1 MLGRAHAFALIAVL
15 ALGFASQAAR
25 ADPALTYLESL
36 KGSSERYKAPSEL
49 DGRYTVAL
57 YVNTADSGPWR
68 QRMWVL
74 HRDAIGGSWRLA
86 MWDEEHWR
94 KADLAAGEAPSYSW
108 PVSTGRYYRGDPFSG
123 PTPTGVFALDERK
136 WRYGRGYTAP
146 GHDPHHVYRLSL
158 RQRPPVGRG
167 LPRHAAGSLPAARLD
182 RLARLHP
189 HEAEECGVPFRPDH
203 RPRPCAA
210 GGDALG

>member
-36 KGSSERYKAPSEL
+36 KGSSDRYKAPSEL

-74 HRDAIGGSWRLA
+74 HRDAIGG
-86 MWDEEHWR
+86 
-94 KADLAAGEAPSYSW
+94 
-108 PVSTGRYYRGDPFSG
+108 
-123 PTPTGVFALDERK
+123 
-136 WRYGRGYTAP
+136 
-146 GHDPHHVYRLSL
+146 
-158 RQRPPVGRG
+158 
-167 LPRHAAGSLPAARLD
+167 
-182 RLARLHP
+182 
-189 HEAEECGVPFRPDH
+189 
-203 RPRPCAA
+203 A
-210 GGDALG
+210 GGTGLGGAGTTGKRGFGRRDGRRVL